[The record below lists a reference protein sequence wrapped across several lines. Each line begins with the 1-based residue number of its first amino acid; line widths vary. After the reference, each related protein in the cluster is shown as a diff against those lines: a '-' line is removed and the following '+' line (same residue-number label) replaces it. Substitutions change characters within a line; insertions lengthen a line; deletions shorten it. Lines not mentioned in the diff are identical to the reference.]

1 MFDNPDKKITCRH
14 LQEGKSACSDH
25 SSASRLLV
33 GLILHQND
41 DGDDHG
47 DGDGDNGDDVG
58 DDVEEPSEK
67 LFGKLVVGI
76 STRQIFPRNWNKI
89 FPRRWKENIS

>member
-1 MFDNPDKKITCRH
+1 MFDNPDKKITFRH

-33 GLILHQND
+33 GLILHQNG

-89 FPRRWKENIS
+89 FPRRWKENIF